1 MEVLLMFELTPFDR
15 RRNQIRRRDERPMNV
30 DQIFES
36 FFNDAIFP
44 RYYSHSGMMH
54 VDIKE
59 TDESFELETDLPGVD
74 KEQINIETDHDRL
87 TITVNQNETNE
98 EKQDHY
104 IRKERRVCS
113 MARTFDLENIDV
125 DQITATMDKGVL
137 RLHLPKQAP
146 DRKSTRLNSSH

>member
-1 MEVLLMFELTPFDR
+1 MFELTPFDR
-15 RRNQIRRRDERPMNV
+15 RRNLIRRRDERPMNV
-30 DQIFES
+30 DQFFEN

-44 RYYSHSGMMH
+44 HYYSHSGMMH

-59 TDESFELETDLPGVD
+59 TDEAFELEADLPGVD
-74 KEQINIETDHDRL
+74 KEQVSIETDHDRL
-87 TITVNQNETNE
+87 TITVNQDEKNE

-125 DQITATMDKGVL
+125 DKIKAVMEKGVL
-137 RLHLPKQAP
+137 RLTLPKQTP
-146 DRKSTRLNSSH
+146 VVIKNRKIDIG